1 MSLVGHSV
9 NKLIQSPRVGAY
21 SVVTLNITL
30 NSQSYRVYLIFLYL
44 TQKMHDTGSFF
55 SLGHS
60 SRSSSSG
67 RSTCSTSS
75 SMRGYSG
82 LSDDQTPVRRRDTVT
97 ITTLK
102 LARFLMPSIQYQPS
116 LKGQALENVKN
127 LLEDVTAEL
136 QELKEDRR
144 VLLQKVESLQESN
157 AVDDGKIPP
166 EISVSLKIINNYWM
180 RFL

>member
-1 MSLVGHSV
+1 M
-9 NKLIQSPRVGAY
+9 GAY
-21 SVVTLNITL
+21 SV
-30 NSQSYRVYLIFLYL
+30 LYL

-67 RSTCSTSS
+67 RSTCSTR
-75 SMRGYSG
+75 RGYSG
-82 LSDDQTPVRRRDTVT
+82 LSDDQTPVRRRDPVT
-97 ITTLK
+97 IMTSEIGKVFDAFNTVSAQHK
-102 LARFLMPSIQYQPS
+102 VQ
-116 LKGQALENVKN
+116 GQALESIKN
-127 LLEDVTAEL
+127 LLEDLTAKL

-157 AVDDGKIPP
+157 AIDVGKIPP
-166 EISVSLKIINNYWM
+166 EISVSLKIINTYWM